1 MSDTILV
8 ADGDAARGRRV
19 AEACRAIGIEAR
31 VVTHGAAA
39 LEIAL
44 VETPAAMIAQVELP
58 LIDGMRL
65 AEILHAN
72 PRTRS
77 MAMLFVGDGSRDG
90 AARDTQSGQ
99 VIPGHAEPD
108 TIAHFIQAVL
118 RKRSPE
124 PLAATAGR
132 DAPGVEGELTQVA
145 LSELIELFHVNR
157 KTGVIELRQRGGRR
171 AATGR
176 IALRGGD
183 VIQAQTGSVE
193 GEKALYRL
201 LAWRRGSFAF
211 REGAVD
217 ERASIERPTR
227 ALLREA
233 QRQADEWQRTGSE
246 LPAAHARIALKVAR
260 SSLPNVL
267 HPLTQEVL
275 LALDLSGRVQE
286 VLDRCSFPDY
296 QVLRTLQTLI
306 RRGMVELHAEN
317 ARPET
322 AAGGLFAPSLV
333 VRLRDWLEQGRSRD
347 AVPVDAKLLLIA
359 SQPEAASELVS
370 LLARL
375 PGVEHT
381 PRGETPGV
389 WQTLR
394 IAVDEDIAIEL
405 FEVPADARFAPIWP
419 IAAHG
424 ALATLFVHAGG
435 IDASVAALRRAIEEV
450 GALPRSRGFHLLLE
464 KANPRAVAA
473 LSERLALFDDRS
485 VLAVSPERPDAAAAS
500 LRELLAR
507 LLP

>member
-1 MSDTILV
+1 MVDTVLV
-8 ADGDAARGRRV
+8 ADGDTERGRRV

-44 VETPAAMIAQVELP
+44 AEKPAAMVAQVELP
-58 LIDGMRL
+58 LIDGTRL
-65 AEILHAN
+65 AGILHAN
-72 PRTRS
+72 PHTRS
-77 MAMLFVGDGSRDG
+77 MAMLFVGDGPGDG
-90 AARDTQSGQ
+90 AARDTQNGQ
-99 VIPGHAEPD
+99 VIPGHADPD
-108 TIAHFIQAVL
+108 TIAHFIQALL

-124 PLAATAGR
+124 PLAAAGR
-132 DAPGVEGELTQVA
+132 DAPGVEGKLAQVA

-176 IALRGGD
+176 IALRDGD

-233 QRQADEWQRTGSE
+233 QRQADESEIRSE

-306 RRGMVELHAEN
+306 RRGMVELRAEN

-322 AAGGLFAPSLV
+322 PAGGLFAPSLV
-333 VRLRDWLEQGRSRD
+333 ARLRDWLEQGRSRD
-347 AVPVDAKLLLIA
+347 AAPLDAKVVLIA
-359 SQPEAASELVS
+359 SQPEAASALVS
-370 LLARL
+370 LFARV

-389 WQTLR
+389 WPTLR
-394 IAVDEDIAIEL
+394 IAVDEDVAIEL

-424 ALATLFVHAGG
+424 ALATLFVHSGG
-435 IDASVAALRRAIEEV
+435 IDASVAALRAAIEEV
-450 GALPRSRGFHLLLE
+450 GALPRSRCFHLLLE
-464 KANPRAVAA
+464 KTDPRAVGA

>member
-8 ADGDAARGRRV
+8 ADGDAVRGRRV
-19 AEACRAIGIEAR
+19 AAACRALGIETR

-44 VETPAAMIAQVELP
+44 AEKPAAMVAQVALP
-58 LIDGMRL
+58 LIDGTRL
-65 AEILHAN
+65 ADILHAN
-72 PRTRS
+72 PHTRS
-77 MAMLFVGDGSRDG
+77 MGMLFIGDDTRDG
-90 AARDTQSGQ
+90 AARDAHSGR
-99 VIPGHAEPD
+99 VIPGHADPD
-108 TIAHFIQAVL
+108 TIARFIQALL
-118 RKRSPE
+118 RKRRPE
-124 PLAATAGR
+124 PHAPAAGR
-132 DAPGVEGELTQVA
+132 DAPGVEGKLSQIA

-176 IALRGGD
+176 ITLRDGD

-211 REGAVD
+211 REDAVD

-233 QRQADEWQRTGSE
+233 QRQADETEIGSE
-246 LPAAHARIALKVAR
+246 LPAAHARVALKVAR

-275 LALDLSGRVQE
+275 LALELSGRVQD

-306 RRGMVELHAEN
+306 RRGMVELRADT
-317 ARPET
+317 AGPET
-322 AAGGLFAPSLV
+322 PAAGLFAPALV
-333 VRLRDWLEQGRSRD
+333 ARLRDWLEQGRPRD
-347 AVPVDAKLLLIA
+347 AAPLDAKVVLIA
-359 SQPEAASELVS
+359 SQPEARRALIS

-381 PRGETPGV
+381 PRGEVAGV
-389 WQTLR
+389 WPTLR
-394 IAVDEDIAIEL
+394 IAVDEEVAIEL
-405 FEVPADARFAPIWP
+405 IEVPAAARFAPVWP

-424 ALATLFVHAGG
+424 ALATIFVHGG
-435 IDASVAALRRAIEEV
+435 GVDASVAALRPAIDEIA
-450 GALPRSRGFHLLLE
+450 ALPRTRCFHLLVEE
-464 KANPRAVAA
+464 KDPQAVRT
-473 LSERLALFDDRS
+473 LCERLALYDDRS
-485 VLAVSPERPDAAAAS
+485 VLVVSPERPDAAAAS